1 MWKIETPISVVGS
14 LLIIA
19 LALIVIWIA
28 VFETKTERASK

>member
-1 MWKIETPISVVGS
+1 METIISVVGA

-28 VFETKTERASK
+28 VSETKTERVSK